1 MPRNNE
7 ARIIKKI
14 SVRNKMKKNLLIPN
28 QTHINR
34 WIVTYADF
42 ITMLLAL
49 FMVMY
54 ALSQM
59 DINNLKEFSQSV
71 GNVFKLPAQQG
82 QSEKIRLNR
91 NNLKQIFN
99 TTETTASFSVI
110 NTSSQKEPIKEL
122 KQQLST
128 VEPALQKEAVEFE
141 NIKSIVKEK
150 LNNVEGLSISREP
163 RGLLIRLSNR
173 ILFDPGSD
181 IIRGQSIILLDKLA
195 KVLKNIPN
203 PIRIEGYTDNI
214 PIKTKKFPSNWE
226 LSTARATNIVRYL
239 INKHGFSPKKLSA
252 IGYGEYIPITDNN
265 TKEGRAINRRV
276 DIVIL
281 SSSSKIFN
289 P

>member
-1 MPRNNE
+1 
-7 ARIIKKI
+7 
-14 SVRNKMKKNLLIPN
+14 MKKNLLVPN
-28 QTHINR
+28 QIHVNR
-34 WIVTYADF
+34 WIITYADF
-42 ITMLLAL
+42 TTMLLAL

-59 DINNLKEFSQSV
+59 DVNNLKEFSKSV
-71 GNVFKLPAQQG
+71 GTVFKLPAQQNLSG
-82 QSEKIRLNR
+82 ETRLNR

-99 TTETTASFSVI
+99 TTKTKVSFSAI

-128 VEPALQKEAVEFE
+128 IEPTLQKEAAEFE

-150 LNNVEGLSISREP
+150 LNNVEGISISREP
-163 RGLLIRLSNR
+163 RGLLIRLSNKV
-173 ILFDPGSD
+173 LFDQGSA

-195 KVLKNIPN
+195 EALKNIPN
-203 PIRIEGYTDNI
+203 PIRIEGHTDKI

-252 IGYGEYIPITDNN
+252 VGYGEYMPIADNN
-265 TKEGRAINRRV
+265 SKEGRAANRRI

-281 SSSSKIFN
+281 SSSSKIFS